1 MDALIGDGFP
11 DELEQRWHRLP
22 PIGVAWLKRL
32 KQLDVSVDAL
42 CEPELPVQARGVM
55 HGDTFEFATDD
66 PGEQTADALVF
77 LARNDDGE
85 PADFVAWSPK
95 SDRMASWWGIPMLG
109 MECLGEPRIDPD
121 GALAV
126 FTDPIE
132 WLIAERN
139 GLLVVSFMNAAHLL
153 RAAAPLRASSA
164 KEANRVRNLIAAAPP
179 RVYAPLGSTIPVP
192 A

>member
-1 MDALIGDGFP
+1 MLTLPEEIT
-11 DELEQRWHRLP
+11 QSWHRLP

-32 KQLDVSVDAL
+32 KQLGVSVDAL
-42 CEPELPVQARGVM
+42 CEPELPAQARVVM

-66 PGEQTADALVF
+66 PGERAVEALVF
-77 LARNDDGE
+77 LARQDEGE
-85 PADFVAWSPK
+85 PADLVAWSPK
-95 SDRMASWWGIPMLG
+95 SDRLASWWGIPMLG

-126 FTDPIE
+126 FTDPLK
-132 WLIAERN
+132 WLIGERN
-139 GLLVVSFMNAAHLL
+139 GLLVVNFANAAHLL

-164 KEANRVRNLIAAAPP
+164 KEVNRVRNLIAAAPP